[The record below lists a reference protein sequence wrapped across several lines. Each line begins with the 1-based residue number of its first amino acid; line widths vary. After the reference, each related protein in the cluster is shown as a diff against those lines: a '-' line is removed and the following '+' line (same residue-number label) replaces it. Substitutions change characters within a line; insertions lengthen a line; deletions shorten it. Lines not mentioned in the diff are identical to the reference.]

1 MKIPSKQQ
9 CFGLLFKMDSLEH
22 IVAHS
27 IQVCRVAL
35 LLQENLTH
43 AGIELNRELIR
54 ASALLHDITKT
65 RSLGTGEFHS
75 QTGADLLAGMG
86 YSEVGEIVRQHVRL
100 DRYGNHDG
108 VSEAAIINYA
118 DKRVL
123 HDRIVSLETR
133 MEYIFERYG
142 QRPDLLG
149 RLNQLWK
156 KTLRLEEQIFA
167 PLPFRPDTV
176 ESRIVPADCETEM
189 RDYYRLTDHRE
200 ESP

>member
-9 CFGLLFKMDSLEH
+9 CFELLFKLDALEH

-27 IQVCRVAL
+27 IQVCRGAL
-35 LLQENLTH
+35 LLQDNLKTS
-43 AGIELNRELIR
+43 GIELNRELIR

-65 RSLGTGEFHS
+65 RSLETGEFHS
-75 QTGADLLAGMG
+75 QTGADLLTGMG
-86 YSEVGEIVRQHVRL
+86 YPEVGEVVRQHVRL
-100 DRYGNHDG
+100 DQYRERDG
-108 VSEAAIINYA
+108 ISEAAIINYA

-133 MEYIFERYG
+133 MEYILERYG

-156 KTLRLEEQIFA
+156 KTLRLEDQIFK
-167 PLPFRPDTV
+167 PLPFDPEAV
-176 ESRIVPADCETEM
+176 ETWIVPADCESEMTE
-189 RDYYRLTDHRE
+189 YAKITDHRE
-200 ESP
+200 DAP